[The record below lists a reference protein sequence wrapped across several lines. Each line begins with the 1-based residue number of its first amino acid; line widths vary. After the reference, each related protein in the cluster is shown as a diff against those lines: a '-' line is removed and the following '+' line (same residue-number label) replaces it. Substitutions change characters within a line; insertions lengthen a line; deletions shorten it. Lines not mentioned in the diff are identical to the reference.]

1 MAYTSTDQE
10 PRGKSTALNT
20 MKEICDYLDKS
31 ANTVLKLAREE
42 GLPLKKIGGQW
53 TSDVECIDEW
63 RRCRVG
69 RGV

>member
-10 PRGKSTALNT
+10 SRIKGTALNT
-20 MKEICDYLDKS
+20 MKEICAYLGKS

-53 TSDVECIDEW
+53 TSDTDCIDEW
-63 RRCRVG
+63 RRRHIEHAS
-69 RGV
+69 